1 MDMWMS
7 FYLTSRFS
15 ICKHLVQQK
24 GPVTPEFFNHLK
36 RNNRPSFL
44 TEIDVDHNLQI
55 EYINNIEHIAQD
67 TDSEIENC
75 NAFYN
80 ELIVSTT
87 KALDFLKEQKSAG
100 NIRWVKS
107 VKKNFIPIM
116 EMVKKLKNIN
126 EKE

>member
-1 MDMWMS
+1 M
-7 FYLTSRFS
+7 
-15 ICKHLVQQK
+15 
-24 GPVTPEFFNHLK
+24 
-36 RNNRPSFL
+36 

-75 NAFYN
+75 DAFYN

-116 EMVKKLKNIN
+116 EMVKEI
-126 EKE
+126 EKYKRKRTMPLTWKGHTNNTRFLS